1 VRLASD
7 GARVRA
13 APEANALVV
22 RELDRHTALR
32 VLGGSGEYFR
42 VRLPDGTAGYVA
54 ARLTETLVEPF
65 ASQTVRSGDVL
76 RVRPDGAAPLVV
88 TLDAAA
94 DLPVL
99 GRYEDFLYVRVPG
112 GPYGWVSGASQQ

>member
-1 VRLASD
+1 
-7 GARVRA
+7 
-13 APEANALVV
+13 
-22 RELDRHTALR
+22 
-32 VLGGSGEYFR
+32 
-42 VRLPDGTAGYVA
+42 VA